1 MIGSANEVMNLA
13 AKAARGGGAPVA
25 QAYAFGRA
33 AACHLIAERPAADLD
48 TALDALPKGPI
59 LDLPL
64 LLMACAEARQN
75 EAVIPGGPLPDLT
88 LSYAQSQ
95 SFACTATRS
104 GSQITLSQTFDQP
117 AAQLPIKRV
126 MLPDALAAKM
136 QALAAGLLV
145 PETEA
150 SRRAGAGAGLTDND

>member
-13 AKAARGGGAPVA
+13 AKAARGAGAPVA

-33 AACHLIAERPAADLD
+33 AACHLIANRSAADLD
-48 TALDALPKGPI
+48 TALEALPGGAV
-59 LDLPL
+59 LELPV
-64 LLMACAEARQN
+64 LLMARAETRQQ
-75 EAVIPGGPLPDLT
+75 ETTIPAGPLPELT

-95 SFACTATRS
+95 SFACTATQR
-104 GSQITLSQTFDQP
+104 GTQIALSQTFDKP
-117 AAQLPIKRV
+117 APQLPAKRV
-126 MLPDALAAKM
+126 SLPDALAAKM
-136 QALAAGLLV
+136 QSFAARLLV

>member
-33 AACHLIAERPAADLD
+33 ATCHLIADRPAADLD
-48 TALDALPKGPI
+48 AALDALPKGPI

-64 LLMACAEARQN
+64 LLMACAETRQP
-75 EAVIPGGPLPDLT
+75 EATIPAGPLPDLT

-95 SFACTATRS
+95 PFACTATPS
-104 GSQITLSQTFDQP
+104 GSHITLSQAFDKP
-117 AAQLPIKRV
+117 ANQLPVKRV
-126 MLPDALAAKM
+126 MLPDALAARL
-136 QALAAGLLV
+136 QTLAAGLLV

>member
-33 AACHLIAERPAADLD
+33 AVCHLIAKRPTTDLD
-48 TALDALPKGPI
+48 AALDALPQGPI
-59 LDLPL
+59 LEIPL
-64 LLMACAEARQN
+64 TLMVCAEQQLLHSNISA
-75 EAVIPGGPLPDLT
+75 GPLPELT

-95 SFACTATRS
+95 SFACTATLS
-104 GSQITLSQTFDQP
+104 GTQITLSQTFDQP
-117 AAQLPIKRV
+117 AVQMPAKRV
-126 MLPDALAAKM
+126 TLPDTLAAKM
-136 QALAAGLLV
+136 QVLAARLLV